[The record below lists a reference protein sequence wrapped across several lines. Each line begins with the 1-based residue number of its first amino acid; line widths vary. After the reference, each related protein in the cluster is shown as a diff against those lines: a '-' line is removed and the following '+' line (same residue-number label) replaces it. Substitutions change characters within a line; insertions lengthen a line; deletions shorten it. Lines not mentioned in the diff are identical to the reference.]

1 MLSKQKLKL
10 VKKLE
15 TLVLFQ
21 KDCLDKGN
29 WEDYDIVENEIEKIE
44 ETLASLNNVSLK
56 KISKTP

>member
-44 ETLASLNNVSLK
+44 ENLASLNNVSL
-56 KISKTP
+56 ISKTP

>member
-1 MLSKQKLKL
+1 MISKQKLKL

-29 WEDYDIVENEIEKIE
+29 WEDYDIVENEIKKTE
-44 ETLASLNNVSLK
+44 ESLVSLRNISLK
-56 KISKTP
+56 SSKTP